1 MENIIFGILIILF
14 CSFGYFFAWKFYK
27 RENFRFALALL
38 VLCGLGLYVFES
50 TDFFLHEWDERYHA
64 LVAKNLIQHPFVPT
78 LYDNPLLPFD
88 YKNWVGNHIW
98 LHKQPFPLWVMASSL
113 SIFGV
118 NEIALRLPSIIMS
131 SIGIVLTFTIGKYF
145 FDKKVGFLA
154 AFLFS
159 INGLI
164 IEMTG
169 GRVATDHIDIS
180 FLFLILLAIFFTIR
194 FIQSK
199 NTLFTLLI
207 GISIGAA
214 ILTKWL
220 TGLIVLPIWYLLVSD
235 SKSFKLKT
243 IISQFVLLV
252 TVICVISLPWQLYI
266 AREFPLEAAWE
277 SSFNYKHFTEVI
289 EGRTGPF
296 YYFLERIRI
305 NYGELIYLPLIWFL
319 WKTLK
324 SFKDRKRLALSIWF
338 VVPLIVFSVAKTKM
352 QGYLLFTA
360 PALFI
365 MTSEFFFMLLNY
377 RKNHKLK
384 WLRYSVLVLL
394 LALPIR
400 YGIERIKPF
409 KLRDRNPQWVL
420 DLKKLNEENIEKGV
434 LFNYGNPIEAMFYT
448 DLVVY
453 NRIPEESIITDLM
466 QQGYTIVLNDENL
479 PQQITQ
485 IDGVILRKLT
495 AADNNAF
502 P

>member
-1 MENIIFGILIILF
+1 MENIIFGIPTIII
-14 CSFGYFFAWKFYK
+14 CSIGYYFSWRFYK
-27 RENFRFALALL
+27 QGNYRYAVALL
-38 VLCGLGLYVFES
+38 VLSGLGLYVFVS
-50 TDFFLHEWDERYHA
+50 ADLFLHEWDERYHA
-64 LVAKNLIQHPFVPT
+64 LVAKNLIQHPLIPT

-98 LHKQPFPLWVMASSL
+98 LHKQPLPLWVMASSL
-113 SIFGV
+113 SVFGI

-131 SIGIVLTFTIGKYF
+131 SIGIVLTYKIGKYF
-145 FDKKVGFLA
+145 FDKKVGFLS

-180 FLFLILLAIFFTIR
+180 FMFWILLSVFFTIK
-194 FIQSK
+194 FINSK
-199 NTLFTLLI
+199 NILFTFLV

-220 TGLIVLPIWYLLVSD
+220 TSLIVLPIWILLVTD
-235 SKSFKLKT
+235 SKKFKLRT
-243 IISQFVLLV
+243 IISHFVLLL
-252 TVICVISLPWQLYI
+252 TVICAISLPWQLYI
-266 AREFPLEAAWE
+266 AHKFPLESAWE
-277 SSFNYKHFTEVI
+277 SSFNYRHFTEVI

-338 VVPLIVFSVAKTKM
+338 VVPLLVFSAAKTKM

-360 PALFI
+360 PTLFI
-365 MTSEFFFMLLNY
+365 MSSEFFYMLLNY
-377 RKNHKLK
+377 SKGRKFK
-384 WLRYSVLVLL
+384 WLIKLVLVLIIV
-394 LALPIR
+394 LPIR

-409 KLRDRNPQWVL
+409 KSLDRNPQWVL
-420 DLKKLNEENIEKGV
+420 DLKELNKENIEKGV

-448 DLVVY
+448 DFVVY
-453 NRIPEESIITDLM
+453 TQLPEKKIITDLIK
-466 QQGYTIVLNDENL
+466 QGYTIIVNDDNI
-479 PQQITQ
+479 PQQISQ
-485 IDGVILRKLT
+485 MDGVILRKLT
-495 AADNNAF
+495 PAND
-502 P
+502 

>member
-1 MENIIFGILIILF
+1 MENIIFGIPTIII
-14 CSFGYFFAWKFYK
+14 CSIGYFFSWRFYK
-27 RENFRFALALL
+27 QGDYRYAVALL
-38 VLCGLGLYVFES
+38 VLSGLGLYVFVA

-64 LVAKNLIQHPFVPT
+64 LVAKNLIQHPLVPT
-78 LYDNPLLPFD
+78 LYDNPVLPFD

-113 SIFGV
+113 SIFGI

-164 IEMTG
+164 IELTG

-180 FLFLILLAIFFTIR
+180 FMFLILLSIVFTIKFIKSKNAFFT
-194 FIQSK
+194 F
-199 NTLFTLLI
+199 LV
-207 GISIGAA
+207 GVSIGAA

-220 TGLIVLPIWYLLVSD
+220 TGLIVLPIWILLVTD
-235 SKSFKLKT
+235 SKSFKIRT
-243 IISQFVLLV
+243 IIFHFVLLII
-252 TVICVISLPWQLYI
+252 VISAISLPWQLYI
-266 AREFPLEAAWE
+266 AQQFPLEAAWE
-277 SSFNYKHFTEVI
+277 SSFNYRHFTEVI
-289 EGRTGPF
+289 EGRTGHF
-296 YYFLERIRI
+296 FYFLERIRI

-319 WKTLK
+319 WRTLK
-324 SFKDRKRLALSIWF
+324 GFKDRKRLALSIWF

-365 MTSEFFFMLLNY
+365 MTSEFFFMLLDY
-377 RKNHKLK
+377 SKNHKLK
-384 WLRYSVLVLL
+384 WLIKLVLVLL
-394 LALPIR
+394 IALPIR

-409 KLRDRNPQWVL
+409 KLQDRSPQWVL
-420 DLKKLNEENIEKGV
+420 DLKKLNNENIEKGV

-453 NRIPEESIITDLM
+453 IRIPEESTITDLI
-466 QQGYTIVLNDENL
+466 QQGYTVIINDENI
-479 PQQITQ
+479 PQEISQMN
-485 IDGVILRKLT
+485 GVILRKLT
-495 AADNNAF
+495 AAKE
-502 P
+502 